1 MGIANGSSM
10 GAKVM
15 EREGIDQA
23 RRAFLVKVA
32 YTAPMIATISV
43 LPSIASAGS
52 PAVESGQAPSSTN
65 SQRQR
70 HHNHWHPW

>member
-1 MGIANGSSM
+1 
-10 GAKVM
+10 M
-15 EREGIDQA
+15 EREEIDQA
-23 RRAFLVKVA
+23 RRSFLVKVA

-52 PAVESGQAPSSTN
+52 SPVESGQSPSTTK